1 MGYFCHM
8 RHRYLTEI
16 IQDDLSKK
24 MVFLGGPRQVGKTT
38 LARFV
43 AQEQKNHLYL
53 NWDNHKHKLQ
63 IMVQQWPPDTKYIVF
78 DEIHKYDKW
87 KNLIK
92 GIWDTRLN
100 NEKIIVTGS
109 SKLNIFRKSGD
120 SLLGRYHYHVLH
132 PFSLKEI
139 TKPESPDLKM
149 PQYCHSLVFPEKGG
163 DLKDLFKFGGFPEPF
178 LEGSE
183 RTLLRWQSE

>member
-8 RHRYLTEI
+8 KKRYLAGTI
-16 IQDDLSKK
+16 KDDLQKK

-38 LARFV
+38 LARFI
-43 AQEQKNHLYL
+43 AEEENHHVYL
-53 NWDNHKHKLQ
+53 NWDNPKHKLK
-63 IMVQQWPPDTKYIVF
+63 IMKQEWAPDIKYIVF

-92 GIWDTRLN
+92 GIWDTRSN

-132 PFSLKEI
+132 PF
-139 TKPESPDLKM
+139 
-149 PQYCHSLVFPEKGG
+149 H
-163 DLKDLFKFGGFPEPF
+163 
-178 LEGSE
+178 
-183 RTLLRWQSE
+183 